1 MPLGEPNLFAEK
13 KALLFVGRE
22 DFLWISCFL
31 ESVTLINMMRGDISF
46 MKEEQLLLLIPP
58 LRIKITNHVGK

>member
-31 ESVTLINMMRGDISF
+31 ESVTLINMMRGGIIVMRD
-46 MKEEQLLLLIPP
+46 
-58 LRIKITNHVGK
+58 

>member
-1 MPLGEPNLFAEK
+1 MSLIYEMPLGEPNLFAEK

-31 ESVTLINMMRGDISF
+31 ESVTLINMMRGGIIF
-46 MKEEQLLLLIPP
+46 MKD
-58 LRIKITNHVGK
+58 